1 MPTNIV
7 DTLMQELRSNG
18 VDGIGHNE
26 SRPSMNGALDLFNK
40 QSAGANTILTPDLK
54 TKLDTSF
61 GQVVKA
67 SVINYDNPTIS
78 NVRTCAVQ
86 VGGVTTRQVPFTFF
100 TVSFGFPMV
109 PSQFVNN
116 DIGYETVWMR
126 QLRDRIIKTQAL
138 LDTKCVDFANVNK
151 NAFFPAEMLAYYA
164 QVASA
169 MQVPMQTDA
178 NGQQNWGGLF
188 NFLQSILVQQDF
200 TGSPDILTN
209 PRGMADVRQRLSQGA
224 QNAVNS
230 AWEVPGTGN
239 FFQSPRVLNSGSN
252 VAATDYAILPGS
264 VAITSRLDPDCLMT
278 DNFIGS
284 RENPSKLWDKADL
297 PGLGQFGLYYQA
309 DCSDQSAALA
319 AHRLSGL
326 TRTRVESFEWSADY
340 CIFGAYNSD
349 AATRYQPIQKF
360 ELLNS

>member
-1 MPTNIV
+1 MNNLLE
-7 DTLMQELRSNG
+7 TLMLDIRSNG
-18 VDGIGHNE
+18 IESLSRNE
-26 SRPSMNGALDLFNK
+26 SRPSMTGALDLFNK
-40 QSAGANTILTPDLK
+40 QTAGDNTILTPDLK
-54 TKLDTSF
+54 AKLDASF

-86 VGGVTTRQVPFTFF
+86 VGGVTTKLVPFTFF
-100 TVSFGFPMV
+100 TVAFGFPMV
-109 PSQFVNN
+109 PAQYVNN
-116 DIGYETVWMR
+116 DVGYETVFMR
-126 QLRDRIIKTQAL
+126 QLKDRIIKTQAL
-138 LDTKCVDFANVNK
+138 LDTKCIDFANVNK
-151 NAFFPAEMLAYYA
+151 NKFFPAEMLAYYS

-169 MQVPMQTDA
+169 MQVPLQTDA
-178 NGQQNWGGLF
+178 NGQQNWNGLF

-239 FFQSPRVLNSGSN
+239 FFQSPRVLNSGPG

-264 VAITSRLDPDCLMT
+264 VAITNRLDPDCLMA
-278 DNFIGS
+278 DNYIGS
-284 RENPSKLWDKADL
+284 KENPVSEWTKVPL
-297 PGLGQFGLYYQA
+297 PELGDYGLYYQSA
-309 DCSDQSAALA
+309 CSDQSAALA
-319 AHRLSGL
+319 AQRLEGL
-326 TRTRVESFEWSADY
+326 TRTRIESFEWSADY

-349 AATRYQPIQKF
+349 PITRYQPIQKF
-360 ELLNS
+360 ELLAA